1 MRHGK
6 IVIGSV
12 AATMGLLA
20 SCSSTGAQPL
30 GTPST
35 AHVSKTQ
42 ATPSSSESAV
52 PAESPVAPESNPPG
66 DIPDNTVFVPFRS
79 SPGGLTISVPEAW
92 ARTTVKG
99 SFSFTDKLNT
109 VAVAWEPA
117 VRGPTAASAK
127 ATEVPQLRRTT
138 RAFQLQGVS
147 TASLPAGPAV
157 FLRYQVNS
165 DPNAVTGKQYR
176 MDVQRYELFHA
187 GNEVIVTL
195 TSPVGA
201 DNVDPW
207 RVITQSLKWS

>member
-1 MRHGK
+1 MRYGK
-6 IVIGSV
+6 IVIGTV

-20 SCSSTGAQPL
+20 SCSSTGAQSL
-30 GTPST
+30 GAPST
-35 AHVSKTQ
+35 AHESKTQ

-52 PAESPVAPESNPPG
+52 SAESPVAPESNPPG
-66 DIPDNTVFVPFRS
+66 DIPDNTVFVPYRS
-79 SPGGLTISVPEAW
+79 STGGLTISVPEAW
-92 ARTTVKG
+92 ARTTIKG

-109 VAVAWEPA
+109 VAVAWEPVA
-117 VRGPTAASAK
+117 KGPTVSSAR

-147 TASLPAGPAV
+147 TASLRAGPAV
-157 FLRYQVNS
+157 FLRYQINS
-165 DPNAVTGKQYR
+165 DPNRVTGKQYR
-176 MDVQRYELFHA
+176 MDVQRYDLFHN

-207 RVITQSLKWS
+207 RIITQSVKWS